1 MSLRTDEGFLTR
13 SGLRDV
19 VILLSAASAVF
30 CTVATAEIGVAFF
43 LLLLGSFVHF
53 LSKGVLIR
61 NEVLCTEGIYR
72 IVRHPY
78 YLANFLIDSSF
89 CLISGNHYLVLL
101 YPFLFFWSYGPT
113 LRKEEGTLT
122 EKHGA
127 SSVAFLLSTP
137 PVFPDRRSVRHVR
150 RLFAGFLL
158 RRISGKE
165 VARNIRFY
173 AMALLILVFHQGG
186 GKMPFRDV
194 LSYRGTLVLLAGA
207 IFLYGVSFIILKVRK
222 RTTERP

>member
-1 MSLRTDEGFLTR
+1 MPSY
-13 SGLRDV
+13 S
-19 VILLSAASAVF
+19 SALFQPIF

-43 LLLLGSFVHF
+43 LLFLGSFVHF

-89 CLISGNHYLVLL
+89 CLMSGNHYLVLL

-122 EKHGA
+122 EKHGD
-127 SSVAFLLSTP
+127 SSVAYLLSTP
-137 PVFPDRRSVRHVR
+137 PVFPDRRSVLHLR
-150 RLFAGFLL
+150 RLFAHFSI
-158 RRISGKE
+158 RRISSKE
-165 VARNIRFY
+165 VARIMRFY
-173 AMALLILVFHQGG
+173 AMALLILALHKAGG
-186 GKMPFRDV
+186 RIGRPGL
-194 LSYRGTLVLLAGA
+194 LSDRGMLVLLAVA
-207 IFLYGVSFIILKVRK
+207 LLLYAAGFVILKLGK